1 MNGEVLAFSD
11 GEALRALDAI
21 TKRRPKVVALERL
34 FAITPRGAALINRI
48 KADPALRLSEI
59 RVLEHN
65 SDYQRVIPRP
75 LAVVPAEPSVDQR
88 GTRRAPRV
96 RIKERISVVVDGK

>member
-1 MNGEVLAFSD
+1 
-11 GEALRALDAI
+11 DACRGRGR
-21 TKRRPKVVALERL
+21 KCGALEGL
-34 FAITPRGAALINRI
+34 FATPPRGAALINRI
-48 KADPALRLSEI
+48 KADPALGLWEI

-65 SDYQRVIPRP
+65 SVYQRVIPRP

-96 RIKERISVVVDGK
+96 RIKERISVVVDGKIAALVDLSTVGAQIA